1 MNTKTILLAGSLL
14 TAALA
19 ARADGT
25 ITWAW
30 SCAISPPGISFGS
43 GTFTSDATETT
54 SGANTGYLVTD
65 MTGNIGAEPAYPVT
79 GLAGIGAASFYAPSD
94 NLLIPTSATTATVD
108 VGGIAFYIQDNGLGA
123 FLGGPGFTYFVGDG
137 SGAPV
142 ALSITEISESV
153 PEPGVAALAAV
164 GGLGLLGL
172 RRKK

>member
-1 MNTKTILLAGSLL
+1 MNAKTILLAGTIL

-30 SCAISPPGISFGS
+30 SCSFEVGPGLSYGS

-54 SGANTGYLVTD
+54 SGGNTGYLVTD
-65 MTGNIGAEPAYPVT
+65 ITGVANSAPIT
-79 GLAGIGAASFYAPSD
+79 GLGGIGDFSFYAPSD

-108 VGGIAFYIQDNGLGA
+108 AGGVAFHIQGGGEQA
-123 FLGGPGFTYFVGDG
+123 FLNISGTTYVT
-137 SGAPV
+137 GAGIP
-142 ALSITEISESV
+142 ATLSITEVSESV

-164 GGLGLLGL
+164 GGLGLLGF

>member
-1 MNTKTILLAGSLL
+1 MNTKTSLLVGTLL

-30 SCAISPPGISFGS
+30 SCSVGPGISFGS

-54 SGANTGYLVTD
+54 SGANTGYLITD
-65 MTGNIGAEPAYPVT
+65 MTGSIGVSPAAYPVT
-79 GLAGIGAASFYAPSD
+79 LGGVGDFSFYAPSD

-108 VGGIAFYIQDNGLGA
+108 VGGVAFHIQGQGEAL
-123 FLGGPGFTYFVGDG
+123 FLNIGGTTALVVGG
-137 SGAPV
+137 SGEPV
-142 ALSITEISESV
+142 PLSITEVSESV

-164 GGLGLLGL
+164 GGLGLLGF
-172 RRKK
+172 RRKQ

>member
-1 MNTKTILLAGSLL
+1 MNTKTILLAGTLL

-30 SCAISPPGISFGS
+30 STTIGPGIPFGS

-65 MTGNIGAEPAYPVT
+65 MTGSIGAGPIYPIT
-79 GLAGIGAASFYAPSD
+79 GLGGIGDFNYYAPTD

-108 VGGIAFYIQDNGLGA
+108 AGGVAFYIQGNGEAL
-123 FLGGPGFTYFVGDG
+123 FLNIGPLTGLIVGG
-137 SGAPV
+137 SGEPV
-142 ALSITEISESV
+142 SLSITEISESV
-153 PEPGVAALAAV
+153 PEPGVTALAVA
-164 GGLGLLGL
+164 GGLGLLGF
-172 RRKK
+172 RRKQ